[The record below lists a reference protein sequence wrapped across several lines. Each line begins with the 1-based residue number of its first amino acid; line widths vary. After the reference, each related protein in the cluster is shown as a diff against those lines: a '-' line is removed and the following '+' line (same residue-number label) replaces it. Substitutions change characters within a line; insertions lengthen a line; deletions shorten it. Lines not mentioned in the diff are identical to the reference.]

1 MQYKIGN
8 LAFLYCEKNAA
19 GCAARELN
27 VKRCITL
34 FKKEN
39 NKHIFFI
46 STLSPGEFRIY
57 FFLRGYKA
65 DIRIQLFLLEYDQIK
80 IQVLTGFLKC
90 LIQIQI
96 RSQNPLKMCSHRTF
110 LNIYSLCK
118 VKVKQ
123 RISKIFLIRIQNS
136 NVRNIMFFLK

>member
-1 MQYKIGN
+1 MSSDALHFSKRKITN
-8 LAFLYCEKNAA
+8 
-19 GCAARELN
+19 
-27 VKRCITL
+27 
-34 FKKEN
+34 
-39 NKHIFFI
+39 IFF
-46 STLSPGEFRIY
+46 SSVHYLRVNLG
-57 FFLRGYKA
+57 FFFCLRGYKA